1 MRPALL
7 PEPKELAMKNAKNTP
22 TPTELLERLCAHV
35 VYTPTQAVIRSL
47 ATGSELARIGRL
59 DDLHAALT
67 ALAEPLPFDGSDEL
81 LSIADIL
88 GEH

>member
-1 MRPALL
+1 
-7 PEPKELAMKNAKNTP
+7 MKHAKTA
-22 TPTELLERLCAHV
+22 TEFLDDLNAHV

-47 ATGSELARIGRL
+47 ATGNELARIGRL

-67 ALAEPLPFDGSDEL
+67 ALAEPLPFDGSDEV